1 MGRVDRARRR
11 RNAIRRDLRDRG
23 LDASPELAQAEA
35 ALGRARAARRARRR
49 QAWRDFVEGLADVLG
64 FADGLLDHL
73 DDEEKL
79 GRVGSAIVAQS
90 GIPIDDLAGGVA
102 LAQVLL
108 EVAAGARDEG
118 VSHAAEE

>member
-1 MGRVDRARRR
+1 MGRVDRARRA
-11 RNAIRRDLRDRG
+11 RNRIRRDLRDRG
-23 LDASPELAQAEA
+23 LDTSPELAQAEA
-35 ALGRARAARRARRR
+35 ALVRAREARRARRR
-49 QAWRDFVEGLADVLG
+49 QAWRDFVEGLGDVLG

-79 GRVGSAIVAQS
+79 GRVGAAIVEES

-108 EVAAGARDEG
+108 EVGRGDLDA
-118 VSHAAEE
+118 HEE

>member
-1 MGRVDRARRR
+1 MMGRVDRARRN
-11 RNAIRRDLRDRG
+11 RNAIRRDLRARG
-23 LDASPELAQAEA
+23 LDTSPE
-35 ALGRARAARRARRR
+35 
-49 QAWRDFVEGLADVLG
+49 LADVLG

-79 GRVGSAIVAQS
+79 GRVGSAIVAQA

-108 EVAAGARDEG
+108 QVAAGDQDEE
-118 VSHAAEE
+118 VVRAAEE